1 MTINNNHL
9 QNIFFDL
16 DGTLVDT
23 KLGVFRSYEYACE
36 KLGLVYP
43 GDDTMLQ
50 FLGPPLRYAFS
61 IILKANDNSVIENAV
76 AIYRER
82 YTTTGIYECAPYPG
96 ILELLAELYEHN
108 LRLFVVTTKAKPY
121 ADTVAQYLG
130 FNKWLTDVY
139 GPGMNGDMDDKAV
152 MIRHILSTQ
161 NLIARE
167 TVMIGD
173 RERDIHAG
181 KANGTRTMGITYGYG
196 STQEISAAVPD
207 FICQSPAEIG
217 RLFIPTPG
225 KKKIKGGLKHSTPS
239 HLPG

>member
-1 MTINNNHL
+1 VTTNNNHL

-61 IILKANDNSVIENAV
+61 TILKTKDNAVIENAV
-76 AIYRER
+76 TIYRER
-82 YTTTGIYECAPYPG
+82 YTTTGIFECVPYPG
-96 ILELLAELYEHN
+96 IPELLVELYQHH
-108 LRLFVVTTKAKPY
+108 LHLFVVTTKAKPY
-121 ADTVAQYLG
+121 ADTIAQYLG

-139 GPGMNGDMDDKAV
+139 GPGMNGDMDDKTV
-152 MIRHILSTQ
+152 MIRHILSTR

-181 KANGTRTMGITYGYG
+181 KANNTITMGVTYGYG
-196 STQEISAAVPD
+196 SIDEINTTKPD
-207 FICQSPAEIG
+207 YICRSPVEIG
-217 RLFIPTPG
+217 ETLSKSIEFKRDN
-225 KKKIKGGLKHSTPS
+225 
-239 HLPG
+239 